1 MQKECKT
8 VGGYREGHPWYYVLG
23 GEPPKLKEIREAA
36 VTSGYRGCREEAIL
50 KADHMPEPKRSETLR
65 CYRTR
70 ALEDLDR
77 DIRVFRKCGRDLRR
91 FQREPYDT
99 SERPRCLDVHVAMS
113 LKYNHLYNDFAHL
126 KLLDELLSRQRDLFD
141 C

>member
-1 MQKECKT
+1 MQKERKT

-23 GEPPKLKEIREAA
+23 GEPPKLKEIREGA

-50 KADHMPEPKRSETLR
+50 RAHHKPEPKRSEILR
-65 CYRTR
+65 RYRKR

-77 DIRVFRKCGRDLRR
+77 DIRIFRKCTRDLRR
-91 FQREPYDT
+91 CQREPNDT
-99 SERPRCLDVHVAMS
+99 NERPRCLDLHVAMS

-126 KLLDELLSRQRDLFD
+126 NLLDELLSQQPDLFD
-141 C
+141 